1 MRLLGSRAS
10 PSGSALRA
18 VQQQA
23 ASKAELRS
31 GSNTRVFDS
40 SIRVRCFASNS
51 LERATLSLNMLCY
64 AELILESST
73 LV

>member
-1 MRLLGSRAS
+1 MS
-10 PSGSALRA
+10 A

-23 ASKAELRS
+23 ALSAELRS
-31 GSNTRVFDS
+31 GLLLHEALGGGAKKERKNQRKKEMEC
-40 SIRVRCFASNS
+40 IASQYT

>member
-1 MRLLGSRAS
+1 MA
-10 PSGSALRA
+10 
-18 VQQQA
+18 QQQA